1 MRPKVYYDGVL
12 NAQLGWNVNSA
23 QRFKGG
29 GYMVAGVIVYNYDH
43 LVDHS
48 KNTIVSSPSACLD
61 FILKAQM
68 VTSPPSM
75 YITVFFPCCAPIH
88 CGTRQ
93 NQLRLC
99 YQIPKLIDTI
109 HSSNITTSI
118 LLYEPWW

>member
-1 MRPKVYYDGVL
+1 MYYDGVL

-61 FILKAQM
+61 LILKAQM
-68 VTSPPSM
+68 VTSPSSM
-75 YITVFFPCCAPIH
+75 YITVFSLVVHPSIVEAAKTNLDSAIKF
-88 CGTRQ
+88 Q
-93 NQLRLC
+93 N
-99 YQIPKLIDTI
+99 
-109 HSSNITTSI
+109 
-118 LLYEPWW
+118 